1 MSVTFGGRALG
12 LEALR
17 CGWAGVAPVT
27 VAVTVIDDD
36 AVDVLTVTCDTDAET
51 ITIAWPEDGAME
63 VFVEG
68 LYWLFG
74 FQGGVRVSR
83 RAQLGLPA

>member
-36 AVDVLTVTCDTDAET
+36 AVDVLTVTCDTASET
-51 ITIAWPEDGAME
+51 ITLAWPEDGAIE
-63 VFVEG
+63 V
-68 LYWLFG
+68 Y
-74 FQGGVRVSR
+74 
-83 RAQLGLPA
+83 LGDC